1 MNDEELIEALEKT
14 LNMDLE
20 YMQAM
25 TIKVNIL
32 EAIVTLNGVVAKPV
46 AKNQI
51 VNQIFIKFQGQVKL
65 TDINQGVD
73 DFMNDLVTEQLV
85 TIDNNKYTPTLE
97 GTMIGNMKLAMQDA
111 KHNVALQN
119 N

>member
-1 MNDEELIEALEKT
+1 MSDEELIEALEKT

-46 AKNQI
+46 ARNQI

-85 TIDNNKYTPTLE
+85 TVDNNKYTPTPE
-97 GTMIGNMKLAMQDA
+97 GIMIGNMKLAMQDA